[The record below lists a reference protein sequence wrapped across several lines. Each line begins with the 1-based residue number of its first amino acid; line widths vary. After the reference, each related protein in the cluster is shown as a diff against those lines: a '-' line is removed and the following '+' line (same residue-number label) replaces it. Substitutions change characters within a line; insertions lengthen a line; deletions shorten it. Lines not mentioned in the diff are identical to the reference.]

1 MIPISTPYRR
11 EGDKAPP
18 WRVASLLLVCYC
30 LSTQLLAQVQ
40 SGQFHLGGQVSFDN
54 YHSSGQSSFSATLQP
69 ELGVMLSPKW
79 SAGLGLPI
87 QFKASS
93 FFQNYYRL
101 GISPFLRRY
110 FDLKQGFYA
119 IVHLQAGIQF
129 DLAGVYTK
137 ETVWAAQITPE
148 ISYFFSPQFAFEAG
162 FGGFAYTRNQSYPA
176 GREPSFFS
184 NSKLSFQTNP
194 IFSLRYYF
202 PRGKSN

>member
-54 YHSSGQSSFSATLQP
+54 YHSSGQRSFSATLQP

-110 FDLKQGFYA
+110 FDLKQGFYS

-137 ETVWAAQITPE
+137 ETVWTAQITPE
-148 ISYFFSPQFAFEAG
+148 ISYFFSPRFAFEAG

>member
-1 MIPISTPYRR
+1 MIPISTLYRR
-11 EGDKAPP
+11 AGYKAPP
-18 WRVASLLLVCYC
+18 WRFVPLLFICFC
-30 LSTQLLAQVQ
+30 LSIQLVAQIQ
-40 SGQFHLGGQVSFDN
+40 AGQFHLGGQFSFDN
-54 YHSSGQSSFSATLQP
+54 YHSSGQNSFSATLQP

-79 SAGLGLPI
+79 STGLGLPI

-93 FFQNYYRL
+93 VFQNHYRL

-137 ETVWAAQITPE
+137 ETVWNVQITPE
-148 ISYFFSPQFAFEAG
+148 ISYFFSPRFAFEAG
-162 FGGFAYTRNQSYPA
+162 FGGFTYTRNQSRPD
-176 GREPSFFS
+176 GQESSFFS
-184 NSKLSFQTNP
+184 NSKFSFQTNP

-202 PRGKSN
+202 PNGKSN